1 MDSMAAVQPMGHV
14 NSDNPK
20 VQPPLQNM
28 KTQFDR
34 KAMLAEMGDI
44 GYGSYGDNYS
54 EFARQPAGNLEENKE
69 ENTVVLPVLAF
80 VSVAVG
86 KNETSSEWRR
96 LSLSAHFGL
105 VRHSKTYVF

>member
-1 MDSMAAVQPMGHV
+1 MDSMAAVQPMDHV

-69 ENTVVLPVLAF
+69 EIKVEM
-80 VSVAVG
+80 VG
-86 KNETSSEWRR
+86 GDDNFDEMQKNINRGSERDR
-96 LSLSAHFGL
+96 ALTQQRKL
-105 VRHSKTYVF
+105 T